1 MAGSHTSPAGH
12 ERDVDE
18 AVDTTPLS
26 LVASGASGLSE
37 QLSGRIDGHLEA
49 FAEHMR
55 EGLLAASTA
64 VGLEVMAELM
74 DAEVAEIAG
83 PKGKHDPD
91 RTANRHGA
99 ESGTVTLGGRR
110 VPVRRPRVRTVASD
124 DEPERE
130 VALASY
136 ETLASTDLLTEG
148 ILARMLAGISTR
160 RYTAALEPVGE
171 TVTAQSHGTS
181 KSAVSRRFVN
191 ASAERLGLAAVAP
204 AGQAAVADLLHR
216 RLRAG

>member
-1 MAGSHTSPAGH
+1 M
-12 ERDVDE
+12 
-18 AVDTTPLS
+18 
-26 LVASGASGLSE
+26 
-37 QLSGRIDGHLEA
+37 
-49 FAEHMR
+49 
-55 EGLLAASTA
+55 
-64 VGLEVMAELM
+64 LM

-160 RYTAALEPVGE
+160 R
-171 TVTAQSHGTS
+171 
-181 KSAVSRRFVN
+181 
-191 ASAERLGLAAVAP
+191 
-204 AGQAAVADLLHR
+204 
-216 RLRAG
+216 